1 MKKPNITSVHYFAE
15 ILADNLSHLVRV
27 RKSKFNEAYNDA
39 EGTLSTREEVQGDVK
54 KIILQS
60 AV

>member
-39 EGTLSTREEVQGDVK
+39 EGTLSTREEVEGDVK
-54 KIILQS
+54 KIILQAS
-60 AV
+60 A

>member
-15 ILADNLSHLVRV
+15 IIADNLSHLVRV
-27 RKSKFNEAYNDA
+27 RKSKFNEAYMSA
-39 EGTLSTREEVQGDVK
+39 EGSLSTREEVQGNF
-54 KIILQS
+54 